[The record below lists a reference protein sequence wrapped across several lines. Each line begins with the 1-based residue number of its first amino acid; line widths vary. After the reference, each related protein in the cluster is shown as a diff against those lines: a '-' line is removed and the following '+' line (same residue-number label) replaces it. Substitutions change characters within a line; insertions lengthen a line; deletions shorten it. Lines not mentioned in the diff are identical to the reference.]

1 MESSWLKFLN
11 TILLQDFQNL
21 LNEYRRLREMFQEN
35 NISTSQLEKGDGMGT
50 NMYLQRD
57 LLLKLIERINKSLWK
72 YGMLNDENKKEFDNY
87 LSQKLKNIDSETPL
101 RDSNYGSKKR
111 KN

>member
-1 MESSWLKFLN
+1 MEPSWLKFLN

-35 NISTSQLEKGDGMGT
+35 NISTSQLEKGDGMGA
-50 NMYLQRD
+50 NVYFQRD
-57 LLLKLIERINKSLWK
+57 LLLKIIARINKSLWK
-72 YGMLNDENKKEFDNY
+72 YGMLNHENKKEFGNY

-101 RDSNYGSKKR
+101 RD
-111 KN
+111 